1 MAQVGNKNIDNA
13 SGQVVRLDIQN
24 TFAAV
29 TTNNFGARSAAGTIL
44 PCEFLA
50 DSDTDKLLIRASSGG
65 DQANPSPPSG
75 TAATF
80 YEVGNL
86 DEANLGL
93 LPKAGGTMTGQVLGD
108 DASGAGSPAY
118 AFDGD
123 ADTGMFRSGANSLG
137 FATAGTQRFSV
148 SDSGLDIT
156 DGLPLRFQDSSGAPF
171 VSLKSPSSLAAN
183 VSLTLPATDG
193 NSGEFLQTDGSG
205 VLSFSVVQGVPSGA
219 VFCMAVLTVPNGY
232 LECDGRQ
239 DISRTTY
246 AALFAAIGTQYGA
259 GNGSTTFGIPDLR
272 GEFIR
277 GVDRGRNVDTG
288 RSIGSSQAA
297 AFGQHN
303 HAVDLTTSNKSLTG
317 TLSVA
322 SSTMAQNPG
331 TATGIFSKTGNQD
344 ANPGGGGGNGQASN
358 LAIDASHDHTV
369 TGNTDNAGSTSNS
382 NETRP
387 RNIAMM
393 YIIKT

>member
-24 TFAAV
+24 TLAAV
-29 TTNNFGARSAAGTIL
+29 ASNNFGAKASAGEIQPA
-44 PCEFLA
+44 EFVA
-50 DSDTDKLLIRASSGG
+50 DSSTTPKKLLIRATSGNS
-65 DQANPSPPSG
+65 AAAS
-75 TAATF
+75 ATF

-93 LPKAGGTMTGQVLGD
+93 LPKAGGTMTGALLGD

-123 ADTGMFRSGANSLG
+123 TDTGMFRSGANSLG
-137 FATAGTQRFSV
+137 FSTAGTQRFSV

-171 VSLKSPSSLAAN
+171 VSLKSPSSLAGN

-193 NSGEFLQTDGSG
+193 NAGEFLQTDGSG
-205 VLSFSVVQGVPSGA
+205 VLSFSVVTGVPSGA
-219 VFCMAVLTVPNGY
+219 VFCMAVATIPSGY
-232 LECDGRQ
+232 LECNGQ
-239 DISRTTY
+239 TVNRTTY
-246 AALFAAIGTQYGA
+246 AALFAVIGTQYGA
-259 GNGSTTFGIPDLR
+259 GNGSTTFEVPDLR

-277 GVDRGRNVDTG
+277 GFDNGKGTDSG
-288 RSIGSSQAA
+288 RSIGTAQAA
-297 AFGQHN
+297 AFGQHQ
-303 HAVDLTTSNKSLTG
+303 HSVDLTTSNKSLTG

-322 SSTMAQNPG
+322 SATMAQNPG
-331 TATGIFSKTGNQD
+331 TATGVFSKTGNQS
-344 ANPGGGGGNGQASN
+344 AVGAPSGGSGQASN

-369 TGNTDNAGSTSNS
+369 TGNTGNQGSTSNS

-393 YIIKT
+393 YIIKV

>member
-24 TFAAV
+24 TLAAV
-29 TTNNFGARSAAGTIL
+29 ASNNFGDKDSAGEIQPA
-44 PCEFLA
+44 EFVA
-50 DSDTDKLLIRASSGG
+50 NSSTTPKKLLIRATSGNS
-65 DQANPSPPSG
+65 AAAS
-75 TAATF
+75 ATF

-93 LPKAGGTMTGQVLGD
+93 LPKAGGTMTGQLLGD

-123 ADTGMFRSGANSLG
+123 ADTGIFRAGANSLG
-137 FATAGTQRFSV
+137 FSTAGTQRFSV

-171 VSLKSPSSLAAN
+171 VSLKAPSSLGAN

-193 NSGEFLQTDGSG
+193 NAGEFLQTDGSG
-205 VLSFSVVQGVPSGA
+205 VLSFSVVTGVPSGA
-219 VFCMAVLTVPNGY
+219 VFCMAVATVPSGY
-232 LECDGRQ
+232 LECNGQ
-239 DISRTTY
+239 TGNRTTY
-246 AALFAAIGTQYGA
+246 AALFAVIGTQYGA
-259 GNGSTTFGIPDLR
+259 GNGSTTFEVPDLR

-277 GVDRGRNVDTG
+277 GFDNGKGTDSG
-288 RSIGSSQAA
+288 RSIGTSQAA
-297 AFGQHN
+297 GFGQHN
-303 HAVDLTTSNKSLTG
+303 HAIDLTTSNKTLTG
-317 TLSVA
+317 DVQGISQSYRVD
-322 SSTMAQNPG
+322 G
-331 TATGIFSKTGNQD
+331 TASGVFTKGGNRN
-344 ANPGGGGGNGQASN
+344 ARLFGNGGGEASCGSFTM
-358 LAIDASHDHTV
+358 DASHDHTV
-369 TGNTDNAGSTSNS
+369 TGNTDNTGSTSNS

-393 YIIKT
+393 YIIKI

>member
-24 TFAAV
+24 TLAAV
-29 TTNNFGARSAAGTIL
+29 ASNNFGDKDSAGEIQPA
-44 PCEFLA
+44 EFVA
-50 DSDTDKLLIRASSGG
+50 NSSTTPKKLLIRATSGNS
-65 DQANPSPPSG
+65 AAAS
-75 TAATF
+75 ATF

-93 LPKAGGTMTGQVLGD
+93 LPKAGGTMTGQLLGD

-123 ADTGMFRSGANSLG
+123 ADTGIFRAGANSLG
-137 FATAGTQRFSV
+137 FSTAGTQRFSV

-171 VSLKSPSSLAAN
+171 VSLKAPSSLGAN

-193 NSGEFLQTDGSG
+193 NAGEFLQTDGSG
-205 VLSFSVVQGVPSGA
+205 VLSFSVVTGVPSGA
-219 VFCMAVLTVPNGY
+219 VFCMAVATVPSGY
-232 LECDGRQ
+232 LECNGQ
-239 DISRTTY
+239 TVNRTTY
-246 AALFAAIGTQYGA
+246 AALFAVIGTQYGA
-259 GNGSTTFGIPDLR
+259 GNGSTTFEVPDLR

-277 GVDRGRNVDTG
+277 GFDNGKGTDSG
-288 RSIGSSQAA
+288 RSIGTSQAA
-297 AFGQHN
+297 GFGQHN
-303 HAVDLTTSNKSLTG
+303 HAIDLTTSNKTLTG
-317 TLSVA
+317 DVQGISQSYRVD
-322 SSTMAQNPG
+322 G
-331 TATGIFSKTGNQD
+331 TASGVFTKGGNRN
-344 ANPGGGGGNGQASN
+344 ARLFGNGGGEASCGSFTM
-358 LAIDASHDHTV
+358 DASHDHTV
-369 TGNTDNAGSTSNS
+369 TGNTDNTGSTSNS

-393 YIIKT
+393 YIIKI